1 MKKTIRQII
10 EDIGTNEFARRVGL
24 DQSYISKV
32 RRGLR
37 PGSLDLLGRA
47 KAVFGDELD
56 IDASVDVVEVSSAG
70 CEVDHEQP

>member
-1 MKKTIRQII
+1 MKRTLREII
-10 EDIGTNEFARRVGL
+10 EVIGTNEFARRVGV
-24 DQSYISKV
+24 DQSYVSKV

-56 IDASVDVVEVSSAG
+56 VDASVEPIIPRAG
-70 CEVDHEQP
+70 EGEDHGQG